1 MEGVGKVYFCGMKI
15 AGFNIGG
22 EKDEATAKPSPTEN
36 GNPSFLEAVLE
47 QLYAP
52 TGTTEERICKTTADI
67 AYELEMT
74 IPGVAPMSI
83 AKVLHKKGY
92 RTQVI
97 DGTVCWVLYEK
108 IDWGDGPSTA
118 YGEDD

>member
-1 MEGVGKVYFCGMKI
+1 MKI

-22 EKDEATAKPSPTEN
+22 DKEKAAEEQQPSDN
-36 GNPSFLEAVLE
+36 GKSSFLEEVLE

-74 IPGVAPMSI
+74 IPGVEPIAI

-108 IDWGDGPSTA
+108 IDWGDGGSVT
-118 YGEDD
+118 YEEREMTKN